1 MGILGV
7 QESVLTPTIHF
18 VAGLPRSG
26 STLLLNLLGQ
36 NPAHHVT
43 PTNGLL
49 WMMAIL
55 RDNWSSNDAFVAQG
69 LQVIEPRISAALRG
83 MAYGFYEQELGA
95 KHQVV
100 FDKNRA
106 WMTQIELLE
115 RVFNRRVPVIV
126 TVRDVKAIVASFEKL
141 YRKNPVA
148 RRQYLGPAYIQAQTI
163 DGRARVLMSPG
174 GVIGMP
180 VNALRDALNRG
191 VSDRLLIVPYGKIT
205 VNPQETLA
213 SIHHQLGLPSFFDYD
228 PNNVQQITKEDDA
241 VHGWGY
247 DLHTIR
253 PKVEPPK
260 SPPWEGILPPHTC
273 KWLDEEFAD
282 INHLSNGKPGEADKG

>member
-1 MGILGV
+1 
-7 QESVLTPTIHF
+7 VLPPTIHF

-43 PTNGLL
+43 PTSGLL
-49 WMMAIL
+49 WMMSAL
-55 RDNWSSNDAFVAQG
+55 RDGWTSNDAFVAQG
-69 LQVIEPRISAALRG
+69 LQVVEPRIPSALRG

-95 KHQVV
+95 QHKIV
-100 FDKNRA
+100 FDKNRG
-106 WMTQIELLE
+106 WVTQIELLE
-115 RVFNRRVPVIV
+115 RVFNRKVPIIV

-191 VSDRLLIVPYGKIT
+191 VADRLLIVPYDQLVTK
-205 VNPQETLA
+205 PRETLA
-213 SIHHQLGLPSFFDYD
+213 EIHEAFGLAAFTYD
-228 PNNVQQITKEDDA
+228 PENVQQITKEDDA
-241 VHGWGY
+241 VHGWGF
-247 DLHTIR
+247 DLHAVR
-253 PKVEPPK
+253 PKVEPPAT
-260 SPPWEGILPPHTC
+260 PPWEGILPPHTC
-273 KWLDEEFAD
+273 QWLDQEFSD
-282 INHLSNGKPGEADKG
+282 INQLSGAEGG

>member
-1 MGILGV
+1 MP
-7 QESVLTPTIHF
+7 PTIHF

-36 NPAHHVT
+36 NPGHHVT
-43 PTNGLL
+43 PTNSLL
-49 WMMAIL
+49 WMMAVI

-69 LQVIEPRISAALRG
+69 LQNIEHRIPAALRG
-83 MAYGFYEQELGA
+83 MAYGFYERELGA

-163 DGRARVLMSPG
+163 DGRARVLMSAG
-174 GVIGMP
+174 GIIGMP
-180 VNALRDALNRG
+180 VSALRDALNRG
-191 VSDRLLIVPYGKIT
+191 VADRLLIVPYNKLVSDPKG
-205 VNPQETLA
+205 TLA
-213 SIHHQLGLPSFFDYD
+213 SMHQQLGLLPFEYD
-228 PNNVQQITKEDDA
+228 PDNVQQITKEDDA
-241 VHGWGY
+241 IHGWGF
-247 DLHTIR
+247 DLHTVR
-253 PKVEPPK
+253 PKIEPPTA
-260 SPPWEGILPPHTC
+260 PPWEGILPPHTC
-273 KWLDEEFAD
+273 QWLDQEFAD
-282 INHLSNGKPGEADKG
+282 INRIANGGTPGDADKG